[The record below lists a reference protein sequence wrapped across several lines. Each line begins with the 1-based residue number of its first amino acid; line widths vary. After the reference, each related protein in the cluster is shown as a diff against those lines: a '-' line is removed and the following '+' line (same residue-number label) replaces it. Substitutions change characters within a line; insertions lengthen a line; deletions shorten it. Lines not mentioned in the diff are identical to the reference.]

1 MRVLH
6 GERGT
11 SLVELIIAL
20 PIAALIVAGVAG
32 IFYQVVKASDY
43 ANDAVGAYT
52 EVQRAGARVS
62 RDAVQAQVVP
72 DNNYG
77 DTGTLLI
84 AVDQDVS
91 ISGTEVLILE
101 WTDWDGNLVDVV
113 YSLLSVDGSSLKELQ
128 RTLKVN
134 GSVTETSIG
143 AGNLDDSIDPESL
156 AARTRFEWASIDKEV
171 VRMVVTA
178 QVGQVSSTRT
188 YQARPRA
195 SL

>member
-1 MRVLH
+1 MRVFH

-77 DTGTLLI
+77 NTGTVLI

-101 WTDWDGNLVDVV
+101 WTDWDGDHMEVA
-113 YSLLSVDGSSLKELQ
+113 YSLVTVGGSSLKELQ

-134 GSVTETSIG
+134 GSVTDTYVAAED
-143 AGNLDDSIDPESL
+143 LDDSIDPESF
-156 AARTRFEWASIDKEV
+156 AARTRFEWSSAEKEV
-171 VRMVVTA
+171 VRLVVTA
-178 QVGQVSSTRT
+178 LVGQESSTRT
-188 YQARPRA
+188 YEIRPRA
-195 SL
+195 SA